1 MAWKVVKRVSKY
13 FKDEKMSLLEKEHTW
28 ILTSGDKVVWIIGKR
43 YDKRFLWSDSSNQS
57 LTITLK

>member
-1 MAWKVVKRVSKY
+1 MEGRKKVSKY
-13 FKDEKMSLLEKEHTW
+13 FKDEKMSILEKEHTW

-43 YDKRFLWSDSSNQS
+43 YDKRFLWSDSSNQC